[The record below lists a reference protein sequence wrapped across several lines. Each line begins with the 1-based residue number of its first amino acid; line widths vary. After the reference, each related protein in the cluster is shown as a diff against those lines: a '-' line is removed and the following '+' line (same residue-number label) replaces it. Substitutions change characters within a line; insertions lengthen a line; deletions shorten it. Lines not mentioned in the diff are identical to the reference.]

1 MIAKARKK
9 SRDLLWMYKQDQGL
23 RPRSAAT
30 MWKAMVRPILE
41 YAAELWAGEI
51 SKKNCKAA
59 EKIQTDFAR
68 AVLGLTGEWGVPN
81 LLVRAELGME
91 KLRSRREK
99 LRLGYWRRIQ
109 VARKDRAFFKVA
121 VMRRRQGIE
130 GVGRE
135 GVGSWMWATR

>member
-1 MIAKARKK
+1 MIAGARKK
-9 SRDLLWMYKQDQGL
+9 SRDLLWLCKQGL

-81 LLVRAELGME
+81 FLVRAELGM
-91 KLRSRREK
+91 EK

-109 VARKDRAFFKVA
+109 VARKDRAYFKVV
-121 VMRRRQGIE
+121 VMRRRQVIE
-130 GVGRE
+130 G
-135 GVGSWMWATR
+135 